1 MARTLP
7 LLLLLCLPTARA
19 ADLDGANV
27 FLDMM
32 RSMLNMFEMM
42 QLYQDFKSGRGL
54 PSYPPPPPGAWPR
67 PDNATLPPFSPQS
80 TSQLD
85 GAWASNNNLLFAI
98 KDGLGRIYWA
108 RDKYRDFRLEVL
120 PPRLRLTDTST
131 GQSEEFDI
139 AIQGD
144 RMVLRDKQ
152 GRLALFRR
160 LPLDRK

>member
-1 MARTLP
+1 MRNV
-7 LLLLLCLPTARA
+7 LLLALFLCLPAARA
-19 ADLDGANV
+19 ATPDGTNA

-42 QLYQDFKSGRGL
+42 QLYQDFKSGRNL
-54 PSYPPPPPGAWPR
+54 PPPPPPGSGWPA
-67 PDNATLPPFSPQS
+67 PANATLPPFAPQS
-80 TSQLD
+80 ISQLD

-98 KDGLGRIYWA
+98 RNGLGRIYWA
-108 RDKYRDFRLEVL
+108 KDKYRDFKLEVL
-120 PPRLRLTDTST
+120 PPRLRMTDTKT

-144 RMVLRDKQ
+144 RMVLRDKE

-160 LPLDRK
+160 LPLDK